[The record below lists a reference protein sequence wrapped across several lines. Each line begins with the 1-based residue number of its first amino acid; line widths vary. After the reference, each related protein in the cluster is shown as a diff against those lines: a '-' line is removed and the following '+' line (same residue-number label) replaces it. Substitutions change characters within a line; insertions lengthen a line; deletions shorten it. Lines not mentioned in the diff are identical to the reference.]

1 MFKKIFMENIERRK
15 ELTELHGK
23 IVGLIWDFCSKNY
36 PTAEF
41 FAFDI
46 NGLEE
51 SIKFNDKG
59 CSTDSAIII
68 MDKENKIL
76 EESF

>member
-1 MFKKIFMENIERRK
+1 MDEQDKERQK
-15 ELTELHGK
+15 ELTEMHSR
-23 IVGLIWDFCSKNY
+23 IVGMIWDFCNRNY
-36 PTAEF
+36 PNAEF

-46 NGLEE
+46 NGLED

-59 CSTDSAIII
+59 CSTDSAIVI

-76 EESF
+76 TENF